1 MKYILDESCFS
12 EAEKFIKEHHEKFKK
27 RKKRCTFNNDGTI
40 TWLKESENKNQS
52 ESIVLNILS

>member
-12 EAEKFIKEHHEKFKK
+12 EAEKIHKEHHEKFKK
-27 RKKRCTFNNDGTI
+27 RKKRCIFNNDGTI
-40 TWLKESENKNQS
+40 AWLKESENKNQS

>member
-12 EAEKFIKEHHEKFKK
+12 EAERIHKEHHEKFKK

-40 TWLKESENKNQS
+40 TQLKESEKQ
-52 ESIVLNILS
+52 ESITLYMLS